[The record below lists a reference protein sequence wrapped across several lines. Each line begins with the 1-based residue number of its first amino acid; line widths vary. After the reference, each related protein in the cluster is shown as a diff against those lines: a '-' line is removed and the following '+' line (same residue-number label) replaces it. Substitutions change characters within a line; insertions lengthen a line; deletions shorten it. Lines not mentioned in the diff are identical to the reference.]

1 MCVAAPNIQG
11 LQRFRRP
18 SAAASTHVCVAE
30 IRVAPRGRSFI
41 KALPTNCCCEH
52 TRVCCRV
59 GHLRVAPKVRPT
71 NCYCEH
77 THVCFKKMKSRRSQ
91 WSKCYKGSAEKI
103 LLLAYA
109 QGFTHGSTV
118 TRDCPTICCC
128 GHTHVCCRIHQRRVA
143 PRVKVYAG
151 LADQVTHGSYTC
163 VLQNVSIQGCT
174 QESRV
179 TTEGRPVAAASI
191 HMCVCVAE
199 YINQGLHQRTK
210 DYKGLTDQLLLRAH
224 THTPR
229 ELQNTPIQ
237 DCTRGSRVTKVW
249 PTTCCCEHTHA
260 CCRVSQ
266 FKVATRSFTGLA
278 TNCFCEHTDVCCRK
292 YQFRPAPRT

>member
-1 MCVAAPNIQG
+1 MCCRMYRFRVAPKSQG
-11 LQRFRRP
+11 LQRR
-18 SAAASTHVCVAE
+18 AD
-30 IRVAPRGRSFI
+30 
-41 KALPTNCCCEH
+41 
-52 TRVCCRV
+52 
-59 GHLRVAPKVRPT
+59 
-71 NCYCEH
+71 
-77 THVCFKKMKSRRSQ
+77 Q
-91 WSKCYKGSAEKI
+91 
-103 LLLAYA
+103 LLLRAY
-109 QGFTHGSTV
+109 T
-118 TRDCPTICCC
+118 
-128 GHTHVCCRIHQRRVA
+128 
-143 PRVKVYAG
+143 
-151 LADQVTHGSYTC
+151 
-163 VLQNVSIQGCT
+163 
-174 QESRV
+174 
-179 TTEGRPVAAASI
+179 
-191 HMCVCVAE
+191 CVCVAE